1 MALFHKKSEE
11 PQAVC
16 GVVIPAAGSAQRMG
30 GMNKVTLDLGGVPV
44 LVRAV
49 QPFQDCELVREI
61 VVVTRPD
68 LIAEIA
74 RLCRDAGLS
83 KVLAV
88 TAGGATRTESVLLG
102 VQKLSKKAKFAAI
115 HDGARPLVSREIVEE
130 TISRA
135 FQCNAAAPAV
145 PVKDTIKVAQGDL
158 VTDTPDRKTLF
169 AVQTPQVFDRDLLE
183 AALTKALADGAEL
196 TDDCQAVERLGM
208 HVHLTTGSERNLK
221 ITTPL
226 DLVLANALLT
236 EETT

>member
-1 MALFHKKSEE
+1 MALFHKKNDE

-30 GMNKVTLDLGGVPV
+30 GIDKLTLDLGGEPV
-44 LVRAV
+44 LVRAIR
-49 QPFQDCELVREI
+49 PFQACELVREI
-61 VVVTRPD
+61 VVVTREDRIP
-68 LIAEIA
+68 AVA
-74 RLCRDAGLS
+74 ALCRDAGLS

-88 TAGGATRTESVLLG
+88 TVGGETRTESVLLG

-115 HDGARPLVSREIVEE
+115 HDGARPLVSPQIVTE
-130 TISRA
+130 TIRRA
-135 FQCNAAAPAV
+135 LKCNAAAPAV
-145 PVKDTIKVAQGDL
+145 PVKDTIKITDGDL
-158 VTDTPDRKTLF
+158 VVDTPDRKTLF

-183 AALTKALADGAEL
+183 AALTKALADEAEL

-226 DLVLANALLT
+226 DVVLANALLA
-236 EETT
+236 EETP